1 MVEGG
6 AVLPNDD
13 TEIMLLLSS
22 TRRAISHHV
31 KRTFSS
37 HQLKNII
44 EVESAYREE
53 DDDMS
58 EANSLDYDSE
68 MESDGDQ
75 PYHQMMIQS
84 SVKFCSCYVKDRL
97 DFNKIL

>member
-58 EANSLDYDSE
+58 EANSLDYASE
-68 MESDGDQ
+68 MESDGQ
-75 PYHQMMIQS
+75 GS
-84 SVKFCSCYVKDRL
+84 TLSL
-97 DFNKIL
+97 DDDSEQCELLFLLR